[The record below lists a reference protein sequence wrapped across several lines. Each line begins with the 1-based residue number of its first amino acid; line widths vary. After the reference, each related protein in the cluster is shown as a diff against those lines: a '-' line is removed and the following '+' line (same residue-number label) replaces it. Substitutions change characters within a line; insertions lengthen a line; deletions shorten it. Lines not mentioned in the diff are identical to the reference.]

1 MVIKETRSD
10 KIFNFINYFLLA
22 CVFLICLYPL
32 WFIIIASISNP
43 DLVNGG
49 QVWFW
54 PKDISF
60 DGYKSLFADDG
71 VMRGYV
77 NTLIYTTGGTLINLA
92 VTLPAAYALSRRD
105 FVGRKFFTLMFLFT
119 MFFSGGLIPTFLT
132 VKSLGLYNNP
142 WVMVILGAT
151 SMTNII
157 ISRSFFE
164 TNIPNEL
171 REAAEIDGCSNTRF
185 FFSIVLPLSTAII
198 AVMALFFA
206 VMGAVWGGFTQL
218 GVFAGAM
225 FGGLLG
231 FLYYNRYPAKVFMGD
246 TGSLFLGG
254 AVAGL
259 AFECEMPLILLL
271 VGLIYIIET
280 LSVILQVTYFKATH
294 GKRLFKMAPI
304 HHHFEMC
311 GWGEKKIVLVFTGIT
326 VVLCLLAYHVALAP
340 LF

>member
-142 WVMVILGAT
+142 WVMV
-151 SMTNII
+151 
-157 ISRSFFE
+157 
-164 TNIPNEL
+164 
-171 REAAEIDGCSNTRF
+171 
-185 FFSIVLPLSTAII
+185 
-198 AVMALFFA
+198 MALFFA
-206 VMGAVWGGFTQL
+206 VTHWNGYFT
-218 GVFAGAM
+218 AM
-225 FGGLLG
+225 IYVRDKDWQPLQIVMREILMRSEFNAQMLQQG
-231 FLYYNRYPAKVFMGD
+231 GD
-246 TGSLFLGG
+246 TGVLAAQEQRIAEQIKYALIVVASVPVMCIYPFVQKHFVKGVTVG
-254 AVAGL
+254 AVKG
-259 AFECEMPLILLL
+259 
-271 VGLIYIIET
+271 
-280 LSVILQVTYFKATH
+280 
-294 GKRLFKMAPI
+294 
-304 HHHFEMC
+304 
-311 GWGEKKIVLVFTGIT
+311 
-326 VVLCLLAYHVALAP
+326 
-340 LF
+340 

>member
-119 MFFSGGLIPTFLT
+119 MFFSGGLIPTFMVVNSLKLT
-132 VKSLGLYNNP
+132 NTIWALILPGAVPLGNVILLMNAFRGVPKSLEEAAMIDGGSQ
-142 WVMVILGAT
+142 WVIL
-151 SMTNII
+151 
-157 ISRSFFE
+157 
-164 TNIPNEL
+164 L
-171 REAAEIDGCSNTRF
+171 
-185 FFSIVLPLSTAII
+185 
-198 AVMALFFA
+198 
-206 VMGAVWGGFTQL
+206 
-218 GVFAGAM
+218 
-225 FGGLLG
+225 
-231 FLYYNRYPAKVFMGD
+231 KVFLPVVKPTLAAVTLFTIVGHWNDYFSALVYITD
-246 TGSLFLGG
+246 TANYPLQTYIQLN
-254 AVAGL
+254 VDITEVTDPDKLEQL
-259 AFECEMPLILLL
+259 ARISSR
-271 VGLIYIIET
+271 T
-280 LSVILQVTYFKATH
+280 LNSA
-294 GKRLFKMAPI
+294 
-304 HHHFEMC
+304 
-311 GWGEKKIVLVFTGIT
+311 KIVVSTIPLLMIYPFMQKYFVSGI
-326 VVLCLLAYHVALAP
+326 VVGSVKE
-340 LF
+340 